1 MWLVYVCI
9 CAGVYAQCAT
19 LYLCVSAFLMHAA
32 HNDLTCLFPTTL
44 IQVYF
49 NYAVLKQDLYPSVPD
64 KFSAAHPMDFL
75 RTHTSPVSHSHV
87 ERLGP
92 FIMTHAH
99 THTHMHT
106 HIHTCTCSCTR
117 TCTQICTHQVKVP
130 ARALVRAK
138 VQMAWAPTMLTHTH
152 TCDHTHTHTQTHA
165 HTYRMKVPARALVR
179 AKVQM
184 AWALTMLLHTYGR
197 DYTHIH
203 THTHTHSYLQ
213 DEGAS
218 TSAGEGKGANG
229 VGADFAFTYI
239 QT

>member
-1 MWLVYVCI
+1 MCACVCKYSDGVNYVWLVYVCI

-99 THTHMHT
+99 THTHMH
-106 HIHTCTCSCTR
+106 
-117 TCTQICTHQVKVP
+117 
-130 ARALVRAK
+130 
-138 VQMAWAPTMLTHTH
+138 ML
-152 TCDHTHTHTQTHA
+152 
-165 HTYRMKVPARALVR
+165 M
-179 AKVQM
+179 
-184 AWALTMLLHTYGR
+184 
-197 DYTHIH
+197 YTHMH
-203 THTHTHSYLQ
+203 TNMHAPS
-213 DEGAS
+213 EGAS
-218 TSAGEGKGANG
+218 TSVGEGKGANG
-229 VGADFAFTYI
+229 VGADYAYTY
-239 QT
+239 THL